1 MIGAIGAI
9 TLGILGLGICY
20 GMWSWVITTVIGVT
34 LTYLISR
41 KSNSLVYFI
50 ELNSLSMLMLRLLFS
65 IIR

>member
-50 ELNSLSMLMLRLLFS
+50 ELNSFSMLMWGLLFS

>member
-20 GMWSWVITTVIGVT
+20 GMWSWVITTAIGVT

-50 ELNSLSMLMLRLLFS
+50 EFNSLSMLMLELLFS

>member
-20 GMWSWVITTVIGVT
+20 GMWSRVITTAIGVT

-50 ELNSLSMLMLRLLFS
+50 ELNSLNMLMLGLLFS